1 MSMVK
6 FSIKSVLDNYKQ
18 KKQTKTEL
26 RQVQFACTSYGPT
39 YIDT

>member
-18 KKQTKTEL
+18 KKKQTKTEL
-26 RQVQFACTSYGPT
+26 RQVQFACY
-39 YIDT
+39 